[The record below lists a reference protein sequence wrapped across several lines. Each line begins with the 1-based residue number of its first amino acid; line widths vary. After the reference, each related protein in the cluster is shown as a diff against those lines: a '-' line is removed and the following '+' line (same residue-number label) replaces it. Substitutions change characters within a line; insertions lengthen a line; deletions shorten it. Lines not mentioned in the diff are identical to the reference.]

1 MAHKK
6 KTTFLP
12 EHELI
17 ERFQQGKISWKG
29 YVTMHSPEWK
39 AEFEEFCKKKGR
51 PQDDNAA
58 KDFLDIKDKEIEE
71 GM

>member
-1 MAHKK
+1 MSHRKK
-6 KTTFLP
+6 KFHP
-12 EHELI
+12 EDWLVS
-17 ERFQQGKISWKG
+17 RFQEKKISWKE

-39 AEFEEFCKKKGR
+39 KEFEDFCLKNGR
-51 PQDDNAA
+51 PQDDNSA